1 MDSPGNTPASSVLQ
15 PDLQSSGMTASASG
29 DESISGGWLSGIQAD
44 FQTIALSFK
53 ETAGGVANFVHRSA
67 VAIADEIA
75 QLEQDEMDK
84 QHSDGSNNTDDAVE
98 EHGGGPL
105 PLPWEIRSSLDDDT
119 PPVEDELLKEKMKV
133 LAERDN
139 VFLGPFDDTDEDDAE
154 FLDEARIILIRRL
167 LEVDD
172 ELARTHARLSGRSA
186 IRETVFW
193 KNYFF
198 HVEQCRLAHL
208 VLTGSQDSLVPVDD
222 DDDED
227 EEEGDEAK
235 ASADDVPFDDSDSS
249 TFVHVP
255 APPTSMN
262 SIGVFS
268 VDSMVLIDPVG
279 SSSP

>member
-1 MDSPGNTPASSVLQ
+1 
-15 PDLQSSGMTASASG
+15 MTGSASG
-29 DESISGGWLSGIQAD
+29 DDSISGGWLSGIQAD

-53 ETAGGVANFVHRSA
+53 ETAGGVASFVHRSA

-84 QHSDGSNNTDDAVE
+84 QHPDGSNHDDVVE
-98 EHGGGPL
+98 EHGGGGPL
-105 PLPWEIRSSLDDDT
+105 PLPWEMPNSLADDAL
-119 PPVEDELLKEKMKV
+119 PGEDELLKEKIRA

-154 FLDEARIILIRRL
+154 FLDEARIFLIRRL
-167 LEVDD
+167 LEIDD
-172 ELARTHARLSGRSA
+172 DLARTHARLSGRSD

-208 VLTGSQDSLVPVDD
+208 ALTGSQDSLVPVDD
-222 DDDED
+222 DDE
-227 EEEGDEAK
+227 DEAK
-235 ASADDVPFDDSDSS
+235 PSADDSPFEDSDSS

-262 SIGVFS
+262 SVGAFS